1 MKKILDTICF
11 LLCCVGAIIVFGAP
25 GGCDQGNLTLWQVFL
40 WELVGFGLFF
50 VARVVYVI
58 KVVCFR

>member
-11 LLCCVGAIIVFGAP
+11 LLAFVGCIIVFGAP
-25 GGCDQGNLTLWQVFL
+25 GGCDQGNLTLGQVFL

-50 VARVVYVI
+50 VVRIVSNI
-58 KVVCFR
+58 KNIYFK